1 MKKYLIVFLIFTIAS
16 VLASWINNLVLYPEQ
31 PFLLWVHI
39 LIAPFVGIFV
49 WLFLFLNKKKEK

>member
-39 LIAPFVGIFV
+39 LIAPFVGIFCV
-49 WLFLFLNKKKEK
+49 AIFIFE